1 MGSRLVPFGIGS
13 HRKMLADTR
22 RGISPNPD
30 ACVSMCASYH
40 AILGNSQW
48 RPRCESPFSTE
59 GNEMKGSAFG
69 LLVFILFFDWLRS
82 SSPGFHGAISE
93 RKVRMTALNSTWICG
108 LGSRYASN
116 SEIITE
122 VLSYFCTRFC
132 PIGLQLCNMFCS
144 AVFSGY
150 VVENMCLGRLD
161 YSTNSTILCTLLYVR
176 ALAYFILTFE

>member
-22 RGISPNPD
+22 RGTSPNPD

-69 LLVFILFFDWLRS
+69 LLVFILFFDWLHS
-82 SSPGFHGAISE
+82 SSPGFHEAISE
-93 RKVRMTALNSTWICG
+93 RKVKMTALNSTWICG

-122 VLSYFCTRFC
+122 VLSYFILAFVPLAFNCAICFA
-132 PIGLQLCNMFCS
+132 QYCS
-144 AVFSGY
+144 Q
-150 VVENMCLGRLD
+150 
-161 YSTNSTILCTLLYVR
+161 
-176 ALAYFILTFE
+176 ALW